1 MNVAPLLL
9 LTNTVQLLN
18 VLVQTRALAST
29 CEPAWGLGGALK
41 SVRSLVMQQP
51 VECEVQRYHGGMYG
65 VTATVALDPQKRKAH
80 VQLRGIP
87 LGGRVEGVGWLTS
100 DDQESGAVELEEEFA
115 AALGR
120 RFVSIVRAHRDRA
133 TDTLTVVV
141 SVPLLGEQTL
151 VLEREDEEGESVE

>member
-18 VLVQTRALAST
+18 VLVQTRAIAGT
-29 CEPAWGLGGALK
+29 CEPAWGLQ
-41 SVRSLVMQQP
+41 SVRSLLLMQQP
-51 VECEVQRYHGGMYG
+51 AECEVHRYHGGMYG
-65 VTATVALDPQKRKAH
+65 VSAAVALDLRKRQAH

-87 LGGRVEGVGWLTS
+87 LGGRVEGVGRLAS
-100 DDQESGAVELEEEFA
+100 DDQEAGPVELEEELA

-120 RFVSIVRAHRDRA
+120 RLVSIVRAHRDRA

-151 VLEREDEEGESVE
+151 VLTRVHEEEEESVE